1 MLGLVTGD
9 LGDSSSDPV
18 REAGGSEVLGRE
30 LLEAMGSGESYM
42 RWSLDVLVGVEV
54 VLQVLE
60 GQSVVED
67 LAEGQPKVIGK
78 RE

>member
-1 MLGLVTGD
+1 M
-9 LGDSSSDPV
+9 
-18 REAGGSEVLGRE
+18 
-30 LLEAMGSGESYM
+30 
-42 RWSLDVLVGVEV
+42 GVEV